1 MFRLHLGFVSFFI
14 ALSCFLFGCGGSAED
29 TNPFHKGL
37 INKPGSLY
45 GQSCSKNMQEFNADV
60 QASKYIAPV
69 FSVRSWRGTP
79 TKPGEDQMKEK
90 EFIDL
95 LLDGRIDS
103 TLVEARSGLGKTKL
117 IEAIT
122 AQTCGRVPVFSFDL
136 KSTILPA
143 IAVTRP
149 GENAILNEI
158 GRLVGMDEN
167 ASSVK
172 ALGKGLHKGPFVLL
186 LDAMDEVALYDR
198 EILVKEILAF
208 KALYPGTVK
217 TILLSRPPVY
227 ENVFG
232 LGQVDA
238 WIQIPPLQCD
248 RTEERVLGARGSQ
261 APVFWLLAAQ
271 VGVDRKVSRAGNCRY
286 AHMSSYRDA
295 HVVLDMAK
303 RGAFKPDQSGEYDE
317 DQITRGYLYEHY
329 ARSFVDEIARAFS
342 WTAAEALRIVDR
354 IIAGQNP
361 RPGVRSV
368 SFTVEECASA
378 VGVPDLGVAKNLCK
392 DLVATKLFKRMGET
406 FRFVPRN
413 QSVTDYFLARWLDGK
428 AGTTVKVDCSV
439 LTSLAGIFESSEI
452 VSFLA
457 GMPNAQQCALPII
470 ETLCSQGAGVE
481 STVDLLDQG
490 LPTGKTRTKLFAD
503 AKSGLQGDAGRCV
516 EQILAALQPSQQ

>member
-1 MFRLHLGFVSFFI
+1 M
-14 ALSCFLFGCGGSAED
+14 
-29 TNPFHKGL
+29 P
-37 INKPGSLY
+37 
-45 GQSCSKNMQEFNADV
+45 
-60 QASKYIAPV
+60 
-69 FSVRSWRGTP
+69 
-79 TKPGEDQMKEK
+79 EK
-90 EFIDL
+90 EFIKI

-117 IEAIT
+117 IEAIK
-122 AQTCGRVPVFSFDL
+122 AQSCGNAPVFSFDL
-136 KSTILPA
+136 KSTVLPA
-143 IAVTRP
+143 IGVKRP

-167 ASSVK
+167 EASAR
-172 ALGKGLHKGPFVLL
+172 ALRKGLHKGPFILL

-198 EILVKEILAF
+198 EKLVAEVKAF
-208 KALYPGTVK
+208 RALYPDTAK

-238 WIQIPPLQCD
+238 WIQIPPLQCK
-248 RTEERVLGARGSQ
+248 RSEERVRGARGTADS
-261 APVFWLLAAQ
+261 VFWLLAQQ
-271 VGVDRKVSRAGNCRY
+271 VGVDRKVSRAGSCRY

-295 HVVLDMAK
+295 HVVLDMAE
-303 RGAFKPDQSGEYDE
+303 RGAFKADADGNHEK
-317 DQITRGYLYEHY
+317 DQITRGFLYEFY

-342 WTAAEALRIVDR
+342 WTAGEALRIVDR

-368 SFTVEECASA
+368 SFTVEECAAA
-378 VGVPDLGVAKNLCK
+378 VGVPDASVAKKLCT

-406 FRFVPRN
+406 FRFTPRN
-413 QSVTDYFLARWLDGK
+413 QSVTDYFLARWLDGRVG
-428 AGTTVKVDCSV
+428 ATVKVDCAA

-457 GMPNAQQCALPII
+457 GMPHAQQCALPII

-490 LPTGKTRTKLFAD
+490 LPTGTTRVKLLEGAT
-503 AKSGLQGDAGRCV
+503 SGLEGDAGRCV
-516 EQILAALQPSQQ
+516 EQILAALQPANE